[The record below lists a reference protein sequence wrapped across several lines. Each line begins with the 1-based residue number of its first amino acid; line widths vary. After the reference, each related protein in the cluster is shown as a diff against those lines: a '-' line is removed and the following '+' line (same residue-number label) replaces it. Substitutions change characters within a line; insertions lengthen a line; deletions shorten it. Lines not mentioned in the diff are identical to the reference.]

1 MLKDA
6 LGKLL
11 ETQNSRQDC
20 KLGRIVS
27 GLDGDTADALLQV
40 LKSDITTMSLVRTLN
55 SEGISIGREFLGEKR
70 NTCLKDPEAAK
81 TCCLRNQ
88 IGAKNGK

>member
-11 ETQNSRQDC
+11 EIQSSKQDC
-20 KLGRIVS
+20 KLGRIIGS
-27 GLDGDTADALLQV
+27 LDPDTAEALMEV

-55 SEGISIGREFLGEKR
+55 GEGISIGREFLAEKR
-70 NTCLKDPEAAK
+70 NTCFKDPEAAK
-81 TCCLRNQ
+81 SCCISKRL
-88 IGAKNGK
+88 GAKNGK